1 MFSYRWLVGQSRE
14 WRRTDQPGKASG
26 TYMSNDEVERLRKL
40 RANALRVR
48 AIARAL
54 DGSQPASVASDRLQR
69 VSGAAWRISRAVSG
83 RLRAHPYATFQKD
96 AGTLTILANSL
107 RACAVARF
115 LGRHTRAAGYL
126 AGELSTLSRILDDTR
141 ALTCTLDLSD
151 SLGRSQIEIR
161 GLLTEIR
168 GRQRA
173 PATPAL
179 LLPPQSA
186 AVAAADTGPYL
197 SL

>member
-1 MFSYRWLVGQSRE
+1 
-14 WRRTDQPGKASG
+14 
-26 TYMSNDEVERLRKL
+26 MSNDEVERLRKL

-54 DGSQPASVASDRLQR
+54 ESSQRQPLVADRLQR
-69 VSGAAWRISRAVSG
+69 VSGATWRISRAVSG
-83 RLRAHPYATFQKD
+83 RLRAHPYAAFQKD

-107 RACAVARF
+107 RASAVASF
-115 LGRHTRAAGYL
+115 LGRHARAANYL
-126 AGELSTLSRILDDTR
+126 AGELSTLSRLLDDAR

-151 SLGRSQIEIR
+151 SFGRSLIEIR
-161 GLLTEIR
+161 GLIAEIR

-179 LLPPQSA
+179 VLKPRSA
-186 AVAAADTGPYL
+186 AVAVGDSDWPYL

>member
-1 MFSYRWLVGQSRE
+1 
-14 WRRTDQPGKASG
+14 
-26 TYMSNDEVERLRKL
+26 MSNDEVERLRKL
-40 RANALRVR
+40 RTTALRVR

-54 DGSQPASVASDRLQR
+54 ESSQRQPLVADRLQR

-83 RLRAHPYATFQKD
+83 RLRAHPYTTFQKD
-96 AGTLTILANSL
+96 AGTFTILANSL
-107 RACAVARF
+107 RAWAAARF
-115 LGRHTRAAGYL
+115 LGRHARAAGYL
-126 AGELSTLSRILDDTR
+126 AGELSTLSRLLDDAR

-161 GLLTEIR
+161 ALITEIR

-173 PATPAL
+173 SVTPAL
-179 LLPPQSA
+179 VLQPRA
-186 AVAAADTGPYL
+186 GAVAAGDSDWPYL